1 MKILEEILLCFEFID
16 KLDYIEESGMNKIE
30 RLKKLLPIFFD
41 NIQNEIS
48 GKSKDFK
55 IDILKK
61 YILKIYSEN
70 EQIAFYISNFQGKF
84 LKKYSSEGYEI
95 PDFEEIEI
103 IETYE
108 SIIDKL
114 GLMFLA
120 HSIYIDELL
129 LDLKIPIEKINL
141 LEYFKLK
148 NKLDFNNQK
157 NGNPYPEVFP
167 CHSSYS
173 LFMDWHNEF
182 KTSNNQLANYSVIY
196 RLMFKDGL
204 IMSHFRPQMYINWL
218 IKAPFNV
225 NLKFSLIL
233 RISVKSEKLY
243 LAKKNIYFPTS

>member
-16 KLDYIEESGMNKIE
+16 KSDYIEESGMNKIE
-30 RLKKLLPIFFD
+30 RLNKLLPIFFD
-41 NIQNEIS
+41 NIQNEIL

-70 EQIAFYISNFQGKF
+70 EKISFYVHNFQGKY
-84 LKKYSSEGYEI
+84 LKKYTPEGYEI
-95 PDFEEIEI
+95 PNFDEIEI

-114 GLMFLA
+114 GLIFLA

-141 LEYFKLK
+141 REYFKLK
-148 NKLDFNNQK
+148 NKLDFNNQR
-157 NGNPYPEVFP
+157 NGNPHPEVFA
-167 CHSSYS
+167 CYSSYL

-182 KTSNNQLANYSVIY
+182 KTSKNQLAHYSAIY
-196 RLMFKDGL
+196 RLMYQDGL
-204 IMSHFRPQMYINWL
+204 ILSHFRPQMYINWL
-218 IKAPFNV
+218 VKAPY
-225 NLKFSLIL
+225 NLNIKYSLIT
-233 RISVKSEKLY
+233 RISEKSEKLY
-243 LAKKNIYFPTS
+243 LAKKNIHFSTS

>member
-1 MKILEEILLCFEFID
+1 MKILEEILLRFEFID
-16 KLDYIEESGMNKIE
+16 KSDYIEESGMNKIK

-41 NIQNEIS
+41 NIQNEIL

-70 EQIAFYISNFQGKF
+70 EKITFYISNFQGKY

-120 HSIYIDELL
+120 HSIFIDELL

-141 LEYFKLK
+141 REYFKLK
-148 NKLDFNNQK
+148 NKLDFNNPR

-167 CHSSYS
+167 CYSSYS

-182 KTSNNQLANYSVIY
+182 KTSENQLAHYSVIY
-196 RLMFKDGL
+196 RLMYADGL
-204 IMSHFRPQMYINWL
+204 IMSHFRPEMYKNWL
-218 IKAPFNV
+218 IKAPFNL
-225 NLKFSLIL
+225 NLKHSLIL
-233 RISVKSEKLY
+233 RISIKLEKLY
-243 LAKKNIYFPTS
+243 LAKKNKYFPTS